1 MPIKYAVVHRSD
13 PNNVGDL
20 AANPLQYFLN
30 KDEYKVID
38 IMNCSVEQIPTDVP
52 LVIGGGGLLGNDLF
66 GDVVESLLLA
76 PDTAKAMQQ
85 WTDVWNIV
93 QNTNAKPRDKFMAK
107 LQPLVH
113 DYLNELDNQRQPRI
127 LWGAGHNAETAK
139 RTKAMAYPGWMNYFD
154 MVGIRDYKQPFKWVP
169 CASCMHPA
177 LAKKYPIRNKV
188 IWFEHKKQLIKAT
201 NFGND
206 SIPRFINSGG
216 NMDQTIELLG
226 SAETIIT
233 NSYHGAYWG
242 ALLGRK
248 VIVTEPWSTK
258 FYGFKHMPYLL
269 TKLQTWNDI
278 IDDVPTYPNALEECV
293 QITKNY
299 WQEVQQL

>member
-1 MPIKYAVVHRSD
+1 
-13 PNNVGDL
+13 
-20 AANPLQYFLN
+20 
-30 KDEYKVID
+30 
-38 IMNCSVEQIPTDVP
+38 
-52 LVIGGGGLLGNDLF
+52 
-66 GDVVESLLLA
+66 
-76 PDTAKAMQQ
+76 
-85 WTDVWNIV
+85 
-93 QNTNAKPRDKFMAK
+93 
-107 LQPLVH
+107 
-113 DYLNELDNQRQPRI
+113 
-127 LWGAGHNAETAK
+127 
-139 RTKAMAYPGWMNYFD
+139 
-154 MVGIRDYKQPFKWVP
+154 
-169 CASCMHPA
+169 MHPA

-201 NFGND
+201 NFGSD

-242 ALLGRK
+242 VLLGRK

-269 TKLQTWNDI
+269 TKIQTWHDI

-293 QITKNY
+293 QLTKNY

>member
-1 MPIKYAVVHRSD
+1 
-13 PNNVGDL
+13 
-20 AANPLQYFLN
+20 
-30 KDEYKVID
+30 
-38 IMNCSVEQIPTDVP
+38 
-52 LVIGGGGLLGNDLF
+52 
-66 GDVVESLLLA
+66 
-76 PDTAKAMQQ
+76 
-85 WTDVWNIV
+85 
-93 QNTNAKPRDKFMAK
+93 
-107 LQPLVH
+107 
-113 DYLNELDNQRQPRI
+113 
-127 LWGAGHNAETAK
+127 
-139 RTKAMAYPGWMNYFD
+139 
-154 MVGIRDYKQPFKWVP
+154 
-169 CASCMHPA
+169 
-177 LAKKYPIRNKV
+177 
-188 IWFEHKKQLIKAT
+188 
-201 NFGND
+201 
-206 SIPRFINSGG
+206 
-216 NMDQTIELLG
+216 MDQTIELLG

>member
-1 MPIKYAVVHRSD
+1 M
-13 PNNVGDL
+13 
-20 AANPLQYFLN
+20 LQ
-30 KDEYKVID
+30 
-38 IMNCSVEQIPTDVP
+38 
-52 LVIGGGGLLGNDLF
+52 
-66 GDVVESLLLA
+66 
-76 PDTAKAMQQ
+76 
-85 WTDVWNIV
+85 
-93 QNTNAKPRDKFMAK
+93 
-107 LQPLVH
+107 
-113 DYLNELDNQRQPRI
+113 
-127 LWGAGHNAETAK
+127 
-139 RTKAMAYPGWMNYFD
+139 
-154 MVGIRDYKQPFKWVP
+154 
-169 CASCMHPA
+169 
-177 LAKKYPIRNKV
+177 KKYPIRNKV